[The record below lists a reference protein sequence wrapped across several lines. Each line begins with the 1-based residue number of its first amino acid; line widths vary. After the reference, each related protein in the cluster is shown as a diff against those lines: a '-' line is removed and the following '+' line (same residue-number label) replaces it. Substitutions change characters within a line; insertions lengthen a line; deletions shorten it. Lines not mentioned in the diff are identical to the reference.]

1 MKRTLSVL
9 FLLLLLASCSP
20 PVGTRGTVCNKEY
33 IPPNSW
39 TEIRMNYDSDGDF
52 TGTTLVPHNDPEK
65 FVIYLCYETEDGKKH
80 STSLYTYE
88 SNWTGI
94 QIGARFES
102 TENGIVFT
110 NSLRS
115 IVYAL
120 LNSL

>member
-1 MKRTLSVL
+1 MKKLL
-9 FLLLLLASCSP
+9 LLLLLLLASCAP
-20 PVGTRGTVCNKEY
+20 PIGQRGLVCNKEY
-33 IPPNSW
+33 TPAYSW
-39 TEIRMNYDSDGDF
+39 TELKMNYDSDGNW
-52 TGTTLVPHNDPEK
+52 TGTTVVNHNDPEQ
-65 FVIYLCYETEDGKKH
+65 FIIYLCYETEDGKKH